1 MEKNYYEILEVDKH
15 ASSDIIKK
23 AYTTLAK
30 KYHPDLQPDDQKE
43 DAKKKLQKINEAY
56 ETLSNEELRKEY
68 DISLSNTLIPI
79 EQYNAIFLENQKLKN
94 IINEFHKQYL
104 RDNYEIIEP
113 DNSSTSKDNSTNE
126 KKYNNKYNEYSN
138 HDFIFI
144 FTNILIKI
152 IILIN
157 IIAIYPNAISK
168 FKSVNILSIYIKNK
182 ILIIENT
189 Y

>member
-23 AYTTLAK
+23 AYTTLTK

-126 KKYNNKYNEYSN
+126 KNYNNEYNEYSN
-138 HDFIFI
+138 QDNFS
-144 FTNILIKI
+144 TNNNSLEYKIK
-152 IILIN
+152 N
-157 IIAIYPNAISK
+157 IIAIILTFLILFLLWQIPFIQ
-168 FKSVNILSIYIKNK
+168 NIIKK
-182 ILIIENT
+182 IFLI
-189 Y
+189 

>member
-68 DISLSNTLIPI
+68 DTSLSNTIIPI

-104 RDNYEIIEP
+104 RNNYEIIDR
-113 DNSSTSKDNSTNE
+113 DNNSTSKDNYINE
-126 KKYNNKYNEYSN
+126 KDSNNEYNKYSDKDNFSINNSLER
-138 HDFIFI
+138 
-144 FTNILIKI
+144 NIK
-152 IILIN
+152 N
-157 IIAIYPNAISK
+157 IIAI
-168 FKSVNILSIYIKNK
+168 ILTFLILFLLWQIPFIRNFIYNFIFC
-182 ILIIENT
+182 I
-189 Y
+189 

>member
-68 DISLSNTLIPI
+68 DTSLSNTIIPI

-104 RDNYEIIEP
+104 RNNYEIIDR
-113 DNSSTSKDNSTNE
+113 DNNSTSKDNYINE
-126 KKYNNKYNEYSN
+126 KDSNNEYNKYSDKDNFSINNSLER
-138 HDFIFI
+138 
-144 FTNILIKI
+144 NIK
-152 IILIN
+152 N
-157 IIAIYPNAISK
+157 IIAI
-168 FKSVNILSIYIKNK
+168 ILTFL
-182 ILIIENT
+182 ILFLL
-189 Y
+189 

>member
-68 DISLSNTLIPI
+68 DTSLSNTIIPI

-113 DNSSTSKDNSTNE
+113 DNSSTSEDNATNE
-126 KKYNNKYNEYSN
+126 KNYNNDEYNKYNKYSDKDNFSTNNSLEYK
-138 HDFIFI
+138 
-144 FTNILIKI
+144 IK
-152 IILIN
+152 N
-157 IIAIYPNAISK
+157 IIAI
-168 FKSVNILSIYIKNK
+168 ILTFLILFLLWQIPFIRNFILNFIFSI
-182 ILIIENT
+182 
-189 Y
+189 

>member
-68 DISLSNTLIPI
+68 DTSLSNTIIPI
-79 EQYNAIFLENQKLKN
+79 EQYNAIFLENQRLKN

-113 DNSSTSKDNSTNE
+113 DNNSTSKDNSTNE
-126 KKYNNKYNEYSN
+126 KNYNNEYNKYYNQDNFSTNNISLEYK
-138 HDFIFI
+138 
-144 FTNILIKI
+144 IK
-152 IILIN
+152 N
-157 IIAIYPNAISK
+157 IIAI
-168 FKSVNILSIYIKNK
+168 ILTFLILFLLWQIPFIRNFIYNFIFR
-182 ILIIENT
+182 I
-189 Y
+189 